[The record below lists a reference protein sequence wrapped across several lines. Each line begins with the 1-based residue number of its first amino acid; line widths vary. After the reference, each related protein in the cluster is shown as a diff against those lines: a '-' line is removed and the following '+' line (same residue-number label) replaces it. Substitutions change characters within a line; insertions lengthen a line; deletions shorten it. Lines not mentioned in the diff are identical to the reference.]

1 MNLRPQDYLLQ
12 QKMDADEV
20 WCLGIKRN
28 NYKDQRL
35 NILGDIV
42 LKDKIFV
49 YDLGGQRIGWAERN
63 CSSIVYVSTSSG
75 SSSPLQITSYEVVP
89 ALVLA
94 FIVHLTVVRC
104 PTRKRKQG
112 PRGKEGNQFDSWRS
126 PIAHQFSMCKKGPS
140 LNSNSQIRSLEI
152 NKENCPIL
160 LSSSLK
166 LLERIAISNRLLSIG
181 AFISFSCLPKLNP
194 APPPLTTPPP
204 PSMINYKSSSTL
216 QPPLP
221 PHSTSLSTS

>member
-1 MNLRPQDYLLQ
+1 MTSNGDLCYSTSSVSNVFPNVSLKFAGGAIMNLRPQDYLLQ

-75 SSSPLQITSYEVVP
+75 SSSPLQITSYEVIP

-94 FIVHLTVVRC
+94 FVVHLTVVR
-104 PTRKRKQG
+104 
-112 PRGKEGNQFDSWRS
+112 W
-126 PIAHQFSMCKKGPS
+126 
-140 LNSNSQIRSLEI
+140 
-152 NKENCPIL
+152 
-160 LSSSLK
+160 
-166 LLERIAISNRLLSIG
+166 
-181 AFISFSCLPKLNP
+181 
-194 APPPLTTPPP
+194 
-204 PSMINYKSSSTL
+204 
-216 QPPLP
+216 
-221 PHSTSLSTS
+221 